1 MLSTK
6 RQVMQQNRQT
16 KIKRRLSQQDSSAQ
30 IADTG
35 DQNVLALQ
43 VNIPPGHQG
52 TFHSHTWYQL
62 MYASKGVLNVE
73 VCGQT
78 MVVPPQRAVWIPPV
92 YEHRTYTPSGAQ
104 FRSLY
109 FRPDQV
115 VSLGQSSQVFSIT
128 NLTRELILA
137 VVERCYIDVP
147 WQQKDFNLLAVLL
160 DQLSAQPQASLSLLV
175 PQDPRLDALVKAL
188 QLNPENDLS
197 IEQWAYKLGVSSR
210 TLARIFTSETGAGF
224 REWRQRLRLQ
234 HSLTLLE
241 QEMPVTQVALDVGY
255 SSPSA
260 FAHAFQKFFGCSPK
274 DYFR

>member
-1 MLSTK
+1 MP
-6 RQVMQQNRQT
+6 QNRQT
-16 KIKRRLSQQDSSAQ
+16 IVKSGLSHQGSNDQ
-30 IADTG
+30 IADAE
-35 DQNVLALQ
+35 QQRVLARQ
-43 VNIPPGHQG
+43 VDMLPGRQG
-52 TFHSHTWYQL
+52 RFHSHTWYQL
-62 MYASKGVLNVE
+62 MYASQGVLNVE
-73 VCGQT
+73 VSGQT
-78 MVVPPQRAVWIPPV
+78 MVVPPQRAVWIPPEC
-92 YEHRTYTPSGAQ
+92 EHRTYTPNGAQ

-137 VVERCYIDVP
+137 IVKRCDIDMP
-147 WQQKDFNLLAVLL
+147 WQQKDFNLLTVLL

-188 QLNPENDLS
+188 QLNPANDLS
-197 IEQWAYKLGVSSR
+197 IEQWACKLGVSSR
-210 TLARIFTSETGAGF
+210 TLARIFVSETGVGF

-255 SSPSA
+255 TSPSA
-260 FAHAFQKFFGCSPK
+260 FAHAFQKFFSCSPR